1 MNYFL
6 IGLGLIGAGLAVSA
20 YVRVEQL
27 EKKLREKGL
36 L

>member
-6 IGLGLIGAGLAVSA
+6 IGLALIGLGLAVGA
-20 YVRVEQL
+20 YSRVSQL